1 MGKSSTIY
9 KWTIPLNV
17 SAWSLEST
25 ELMEGLIKWCIK
37 DRVQWESEGQMVPLK
52 AVLVGSKLMD

>member
-1 MGKSSTIY
+1 MSARSI
-9 KWTIPLNV
+9 V
-17 SAWSLEST
+17 SIK
-25 ELMEGLIKWCIK
+25 LMEELIKWCIK